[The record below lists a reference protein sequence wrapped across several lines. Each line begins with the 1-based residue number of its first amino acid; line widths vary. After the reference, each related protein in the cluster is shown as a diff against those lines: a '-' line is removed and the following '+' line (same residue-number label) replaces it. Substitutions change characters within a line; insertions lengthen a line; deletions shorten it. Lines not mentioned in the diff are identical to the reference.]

1 MKSILGL
8 IIILGLIE
16 LGLESQF
23 DLQNSIFNLNEDNV
37 DDFIEYAKS
46 SGSSILLNVY
56 SNSCKYSNKF
66 TPMFEQAAKD
76 ISAEKEYNVL
86 FARIEGENN
95 PQVLDKFD
103 VKGYP
108 SLYFFTPK
116 ENYIPF
122 KYFLN
127 EYSIE
132 EVVKAIKVTVG
143 APILIS
149 SFNQF
154 MQKYEMQK
162 EPFIFGIFKN
172 QNQPLSI
179 FDNFRKSYP
188 TLKIFYS
195 FDFTNFVKKF
205 ALSENEAT
213 IITLVKNPAL
223 YEVPY
228 LVQFNKSLEVKDFI
242 IQNFYSPYDFCSNL
256 TDFINKEKK
265 LPKGVLYLDLDNIPK
280 QNSTKILHAFSLV
293 TKEFMSKID
302 FCIMNADAKKK
313 KYESMELEPEG
324 TFYIY
329 SNIRKYRLIDQL
341 VKDDTLN
348 QTSLTKFIQNFLE
361 GKIKYYRKSH
371 DFNPDIATVPLKYIR
386 GAEYDEV
393 VADPS
398 KDVYMRISDKMQLFK
413 DERAYI
419 SMDAWINLSYEF
431 NINGS

>member
-1 MKSILGL
+1 
-8 IIILGLIE
+8 
-16 LGLESQF
+16 
-23 DLQNSIFNLNEDNV
+23 
-37 DDFIEYAKS
+37 
-46 SGSSILLNVY
+46 
-56 SNSCKYSNKF
+56 
-66 TPMFEQAAKD
+66 
-76 ISAEKEYNVL
+76 
-86 FARIEGENN
+86 
-95 PQVLDKFD
+95 
-103 VKGYP
+103 
-108 SLYFFTPK
+108 
-116 ENYIPF
+116 
-122 KYFLN
+122 
-127 EYSIE
+127 
-132 EVVKAIKVTVG
+132 
-143 APILIS
+143 
-149 SFNQF
+149 

-431 NINGS
+431 NINGSKILLADIDSYDNDVPEELESLLDPITSIFAYLRSNKSSPILYKGNTGYMDDLRKWIQMLSTDSGIPKQKDSKHTKIDDL